1 MERGFMDMN
10 KDKQNEFFKLNRE
23 AETNLKK
30 IKEERM
36 NWESQKMQ
44 LIQKNKIC
52 NRKLAEYQDK
62 FNELTKMNQELTTD
76 NNKHILQLDE
86 MRSIYRNKLIQFTS
100 DHSKTNGKNI
110 N

>member
-36 NWESQKMQ
+36 NWESQKM
-44 LIQKNKIC
+44 
-52 NRKLAEYQDK
+52 
-62 FNELTKMNQELTTD
+62 
-76 NNKHILQLDE
+76 
-86 MRSIYRNKLIQFTS
+86 
-100 DHSKTNGKNI
+100 
-110 N
+110 